1 MAGLK
6 KQPVTEVAVDNSTL
20 CGKAATWPQVLKY
33 NSEKYGPSQIAMRM
47 KHYGIWQPVTWH
59 EYYLQ
64 VKYLALGLITLG
76 FQPGDKL
83 LIIGD
88 NAPQWYYAELAA
100 QANHGISIG
109 VYSAL
114 SASEIAYIAGN
125 SQAAF
130 IVAEDQEQVDKVLQI
145 KDELPLLKKI
155 IFWQYKGLTGY
166 KEPLLIGMRQII
178 HDGGEYDKQHPQAF
192 ENSVMSGKAG
202 DPCAIIYTSGT
213 TGPPKGA
220 VHTYASLRHGA
231 EYLLGIDPVNEED
244 NIACFLPPAWITEQL
259 LYVGCHLLSGS
270 ILNFAEAVETQQKDL
285 REIGADLVYYG
296 ARLWEGQAR
305 TVQASI
311 QGADALKRVT
321 YRVFMPA
328 GYRTADAEIKHQKQ
342 SLWNKIYYAIADLL
356 LFRPIRDSLGL
367 PHTRI
372 CYTSGQILSPE
383 AFTFYHALGIPL
395 KSIYGT
401 TEGGILAIAKTNDVN
416 PETVGIVAAGAEVG
430 ITENGEIVYRQPGM
444 FTHYYNDPIKTSQI
458 LKDGWFYSGDTGSIT
473 EGRQI
478 VFFDRKDD
486 IVQLGY
492 GEMLA
497 PQLIESHLK
506 YSPYIKDAWVVAG
519 VNRPVIAAVIIIDYS
534 SVGKWAGRNKIAYT
548 TFSDLSQKQE
558 VYGLIE
564 QEISRINKD
573 ISPSCRIN
581 RYINLHK
588 EFDPDEGELTKDRKL
603 RRVFLKEHYSDLI
616 EAIFCGQSEV
626 DISFTLQYRDGRTGT
641 VKTKVV
647 IKDVKEADQ

>member
-6 KQPVTEVAVDNSTL
+6 RQLEIDDTAMDLDLLNK
-20 CGKAATWPQVLKY
+20 GATWPQVLKY
-33 NSEKYGPSQIAMRM
+33 NAQKFGDSHNAMRM
-47 KHYGIWQPVTWH
+47 KHYGIWQPVSWQ

-76 FQPGDKL
+76 FQPGDRL

-109 VYSAL
+109 VYSDL
-114 SASEIAYIAGN
+114 SDSEITYIAGN

-130 IVAEDQEQVDKVLQI
+130 IVAEDQEQVDKILQI
-145 KDELPLLKKI
+145 KAELPLLKKI
-155 IFWQYKGLTGY
+155 IFWRYKGLTSY
-166 KEPLLIGMRQII
+166 KESLIIGMRQIV
-178 HDGGEYDKQHPQAF
+178 HDGEEYEKQHPQVF
-192 ENSVMSGKAG
+192 ENNVTSGKAE

-213 TGPPKGA
+213 TGTPKGA
-220 VHTYASLRHGA
+220 VHTFASLMYGA
-231 EYLLGIDPVNEED
+231 GYLLETDPLNEKD
-244 NIACFLPPAWITEQL
+244 NIACFLPPAGITEQL
-259 LYVGCHLLSGS
+259 LYIGCHLLSGS
-270 ILNFAEAVETQQKDL
+270 ILCFAEAVETQQKDL

-296 ARLWEGQAR
+296 ARLWESQAR
-305 TVQASI
+305 TVQANI
-311 QGADALKRVT
+311 QGADAFKRLI
-321 YRVFMPA
+321 YRLFMPA
-328 GYRTADAEIKHQKQ
+328 GYQKSRAEFKHQKQ
-342 SLWNKIYYAIADLL
+342 GFRDKTVYAIANLL

-383 AFTFYHALGIPL
+383 ALLFYHALGTPL

-401 TEGGILAIAKTNDVN
+401 TEGGILAIAKTNEVN
-416 PETVGIVAAGAEVG
+416 LETVGVVATGTEVG

-444 FTHYYNDPIKTSQI
+444 FTQYYNNPEKTSLV

-473 EGRQI
+473 EDRQI
-478 VFFDRKDD
+478 IFFDRKDD
-486 IVQLGY
+486 IVQLSN
-492 GEMLA
+492 GETLA
-497 PQLIESHLK
+497 PQFIESHLK
-506 YSPYIKDAWVVAG
+506 YSPYIKDAWVIAKA
-519 VNRPVIAAVIIIDYS
+519 NNPVIAAVIIIDYT

-548 TFSDLSQKQE
+548 TFNDLSQKQE
-558 VYGLIE
+558 VYGLIN
-564 QEISRINKD
+564 QEITRINKD

-581 RYINLHK
+581 RYISLHK

-603 RRVFLKEHYSDLI
+603 RRVFLKEHYSDLV
-616 EAIFCGQSEV
+616 EAIFSGKSEV
-626 DISFTLQYRDGRTGT
+626 DTSFKLQYRDGRTGT

-647 IKDVKEADQ
+647 IKDVKEASQ